1 MHTAVSQEPNI
12 APFKG
17 VERAV
22 QDRQRDTSVLVETE
36 WFRQTR
42 LSLEKENENVWRN
55 TFLLHEL
62 IFLFI
67 EGKQLL
73 KKARH
78 GGGWRAIPLPDRTD
92 SPVYGL
98 NLVGFYSDNIKSK
111 WTNSNTDIRWRPSRD
126 LDKVIGMARAAGH
139 VHDYYKRK
147 LYTQTFRQNEAMLAQ
162 CGKYARYY
170 YLSDEVKR
178 KARRPVTE
186 TQEVQL
192 GPGYWFCPDCGEGG
206 EGQIFGESQ
215 FSGANEGVRSG
226 VEASSGVEEGA
237 DRPLGSDDY
246 GMAGAICPACG
257 SPNVAQEAGETAEV
271 ESLLGYEE
279 YDAPDIVVESV
290 PSFELKHDLQ
300 FLPQDSPYL
309 IRRRRVRV
317 AVAESKFPYL
327 KLRQA
332 TSDNAG
338 MRAQQDL
345 KTSTYGNPQGQYTED
360 GGEPTVEM
368 IQIWLDPTLYSRYVL
383 TESYRTMDGNEIP
396 AGTALIDLFPDGMYQ
411 CWFEGVEGCVELRNE
426 HHKDHWVG
434 QVYRPRAISAL
445 GSGVE
450 DMIEGNRQYNL
461 VMSIIYTQLRTSAM
475 PATLFDERLLPN
487 GTSSYLGSL
496 QNVPVNLTALDDKK
510 LSDAV
515 HQLSPQPPSQQ
526 HFAYSQQ
533 LDYYLQK
540 ASRVTDFSGGLP
552 GVNNSTATG
561 AQIAAANS
569 QSLFAPQLALKA
581 DVDRR
586 GAEIIL
592 NLFQKNATDE
602 TWITL
607 SGKRGEME
615 GMWLSQ
621 ADICSDLYAE
631 IVPDSFLPQTNME
644 RRERW
649 RNLLLDVGGLP
660 GLKMAMDQMPQ
671 VVEQLTETYDVDL
684 AGEDYSAA
692 AEMCRIRMDQM
703 QAALPMLQIAQAEMP
718 PTQMT
723 ADPLTGEM
731 VEMPVD
737 PMVEAGQFLLS
748 VLQPPIEPEEMGHL
762 AAVNWLRDWLTTDE
776 GRQAPPELRAGA
788 KAMIVA
794 HTEGMMTEAQI
805 MGMVGMAGQPML
817 PAGPEGGGEPPP
829 KNQNPDDKQM
839 KPKQPRPEPQAAPGV

>member
-1 MHTAVSQEPNI
+1 MHTAISQEPNV

-17 VERAV
+17 VERAISD
-22 QDRQRDTSVLVETE
+22 QQRDTSVLVDTE
-36 WFRQTR
+36 WFRENR
-42 LSLEKENENVWRN
+42 LQLERENENVWRN

-73 KKARH
+73 KRARH

-98 NLVGFYSDNIKSK
+98 NLVGFYSDNIKAK

-126 LDKVIGMARAAGH
+126 IDQVIGMARAAGH

-147 LYTQTFRQNEAMLAQ
+147 LYTQTFRQTEAMLAQ

-178 KARRPVTE
+178 RARRPITE
-186 TQEVQL
+186 TQALQL

-206 EGQIFGESQ
+206 EGVV
-215 FSGANEGVRSG
+215 SGPSDNSDVNSG
-226 VEASSGVEEGA
+226 NPADSG
-237 DRPLGSDDY
+237 
-246 GMAGAICPACG
+246 GMGAGASGIDAPDVAEFGAGGVSCPACG
-257 SPNVAQEAGETAEV
+257 SPNVAQEVPEVAEV
-271 ESLLGYEE
+271 ETLAGYEE
-279 YDAPDIVVESV
+279 YDAPDLCVESV

-317 AVAESKFPYL
+317 AVAESKYPFL

-332 TSDNAG
+332 TSEDPG
-338 MRAQQDL
+338 MKAKQDL
-345 KTSTYGNPQGQYTED
+345 KTSTYGNAQGTYTED

-368 IQIWLDPTLYSRYVL
+368 VQIWLDPSLYSRITL
-383 TESYRTMDGNEIP
+383 SEGYRTMDGNEIP
-396 AGTALIDLFPDGMYQ
+396 AGTKLIDMFPEGMYQ
-411 CWFEGVEGCVELRNE
+411 CWFEGVQGCVELRNE
-426 HHKDHWVG
+426 HHKDYWVG
-434 QVYRPRAISAL
+434 QAYRPRAISSL
-445 GSGVE
+445 GSGIE

-496 QNVPVNLTALDDKK
+496 QNIPVNLTALEDRR

-515 HQLSPQPPSQQ
+515 HQLMPQPPTQQ
-526 HFAYSQQ
+526 HFAYGQQ
-533 LDYYLQK
+533 LDFYLQK

-592 NLFQKNATDE
+592 KLFQKNATDE
-602 TWITL
+602 TWITM

-621 ADICSDLYAE
+621 ADICADLYAE
-631 IVPDSFLPQTNME
+631 IVPDSFLPQTNLE

-671 VVEQLTETYDVDL
+671 LVEQLTETYDVDL

-692 AEMCRIRMDQM
+692 ADMCRIRLDQM
-703 QAALPMLQIAQAEMP
+703 AAALPMLQIAQAEMP
-718 PTQMT
+718 QTQMT

-731 VEMPVD
+731 VEAPVD
-737 PMVEAGQFLLS
+737 PMVEAGQFLLT
-748 VLQPPIEPEEMGHL
+748 VIQPPIEPEEMGHL
-762 AAVNWLRDWLTTDE
+762 AAVNWCRDFLTMDE
-776 GRQAPPELRAGA
+776 GRKAPPELRAGV

-805 MGMVGMAGQPML
+805 MGMVGMAGQPM
-817 PAGPEGGGEPPP
+817 PVGPPREGGEQP
-829 KNQNPDDKQM
+829 KNPNPDDKQM
-839 KPKQPRPEPQAAPGV
+839 KQPRPEQQAPAGI